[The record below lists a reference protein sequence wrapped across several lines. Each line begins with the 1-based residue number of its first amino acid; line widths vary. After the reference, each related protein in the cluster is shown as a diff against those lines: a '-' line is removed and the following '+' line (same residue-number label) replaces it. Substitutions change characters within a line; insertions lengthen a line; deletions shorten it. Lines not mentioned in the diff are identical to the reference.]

1 VTEARAAA
9 GPPAGTAVGRPLI
22 EIDRAGMVYPT
33 DSGPVE
39 ALRDI
44 SLAVGDGEFVA
55 LVGPSGCGKSTLM
68 RAIAG
73 LRPVTSGR
81 VVVDGMPVAGPV
93 SRVGMVFQAAVLLKW
108 RSVLDNVLLPAELSG
123 QRPAAFR
130 ERAQHL
136 LELVGLGEFAR
147 KYPHEL
153 SGGMQQRASLC
164 RALLLDPP
172 ILLMDEPFGALDAM
186 TRDEMNLEL
195 LRIWGETAA
204 AGGAGPRKTIVFV
217 THSIPEA
224 TFLADRVVV
233 MTPRPG
239 RIAAV
244 HRVDLERP
252 RTVASRASPEFGRL
266 TLQIYDELTGGST
279 RKAAP
284 AAASLL

>member
-1 VTEARAAA
+1 MAAN
-9 GPPAGTAVGRPLI
+9 RPLI
-22 EIDRAGMVYPT
+22 EIDNVGMTYRT
-33 DSGPVE
+33 ESGSVE

-44 SLAVGDGEFVA
+44 TLAIGDGEFVA

-68 RAIAG
+68 RIIAG

-81 VVVDGMPVAGPV
+81 VVVDGVPVIGPV

-108 RSVLDNVLLPAELSG
+108 RSVIDNVLLPAELSG
-123 QRPAAFR
+123 QRPAKYR
-130 ERAQHL
+130 ERARQL
-136 LELVGLGEFAR
+136 LELVGLGEFAD
-147 KYPHEL
+147 KQPHEL

-195 LRIWGETAA
+195 LRIWGEGRLDA
-204 AGGAGPRKTIVFV
+204 AGLAPPGGEGARSARKTIVFV

-224 TFLADRVVV
+224 VFLADRVVV

-239 RIAAV
+239 RVAGIHAVDIA
-244 HRVDLERP
+244 RP
-252 RTVASRASPEFGRL
+252 RTVEARALPAFGRL
-266 TLQIYDELTGGST
+266 TLQIYQELT
-279 RKAAP
+279 AAP
-284 AAASLL
+284 APRAVAAGALS